1 MKMVTM
7 PTSAKFSEQFS
18 GIAEYLKPLLIRAG
32 GLKLSASDKEIFAFL
47 DSVIDANGLLKENY
61 ELRYQKAKLTI
72 DKMMQSGMIEADEKD
87 AWIKL
92 ATVSFDTTM
101 EVIQRRKYDKS
112 ELIELLKL
120 SGRQLYMNGKLE
132 RLKELSEPH
141 FKLKYSELQNVNYH
155 SIPETKTLELT
166 YEEPVSEL
174 ERLVKLSAKQLYM
187 DGLLER
193 LKELD
198 FGQFK
203 LKYKEFFNVEYPF

>member
-1 MKMVTM
+1 
-7 PTSAKFSEQFS
+7 
-18 GIAEYLKPLLIRAG
+18 
-32 GLKLSASDKEIFAFL
+32 
-47 DSVIDANGLLKENY
+47 
-61 ELRYQKAKLTI
+61 
-72 DKMMQSGMIEADEKD
+72 
-87 AWIKL
+87 
-92 ATVSFDTTM
+92 M